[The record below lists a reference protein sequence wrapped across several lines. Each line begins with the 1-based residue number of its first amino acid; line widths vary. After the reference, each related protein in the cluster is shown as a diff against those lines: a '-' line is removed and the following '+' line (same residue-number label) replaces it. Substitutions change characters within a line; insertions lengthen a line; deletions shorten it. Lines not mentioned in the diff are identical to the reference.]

1 MNEYRIKA
9 YAKINLGLDV
19 VRRLENGYHEV
30 KMVMQ
35 TVGIYDVL
43 DFQRTAGGI
52 VITTDSGELPTN
64 EDNLIYKA
72 AKLMIE
78 KYHIIE
84 GVKIHLEK
92 HIPIAA
98 GMAGGS
104 TDAAAYSYSS
114 TSAAKEKTSAEE
126 VKSTK
131 TAEDTGVIYEH
142 STDTKT
148 SSTKKTYKPDTAL
161 INKLKADA
169 DARTS
174 QLRSLVEQIMG
185 KQADTYGNA
194 NDIWSFLRSGNYTV
208 DPATKAQAQAD
219 IAEDGY
225 WGVNQTSDRII
236 QFATA
241 LTGGD
246 PDKIESMRE
255 AFKKGYAQ
263 AEKTWGGSLPE
274 ISQKT
279 YDAVMEKFDK
289 LAADAGLT
297 TEA

>member
-1 MNEYRIKA
+1 MS
-9 YAKINLGLDV
+9 V
-19 VRRLENGYHEV
+19 NGV
-30 KMVMQ
+30 TSIQ
-35 TVGIYDVL
+35 
-43 DFQRTAGGI
+43 A
-52 VITTDSGELPTN
+52 
-64 EDNLIYKA
+64 
-72 AKLMIE
+72 
-78 KYHIIE
+78 
-84 GVKIHLEK
+84 
-92 HIPIAA
+92 
-98 GMAGGS
+98 
-104 TDAAAYSYSS
+104 AAAYSYNS

-126 VKSTK
+126 AATK
-131 TAEDTGVIYEH
+131 TTEDTGVIYEH
-142 STDTKT
+142 STDTNT

-174 QLRSLVEQIMG
+174 QLRSLVEQMMG
-185 KQADTYGNA
+185 KQATTYGNA

-219 IAEDGY
+219 IAQDGN
-225 WGVNQTSDRII
+225 WGVGQTSDRII

-246 PDKIESMRE
+246 PDKIEAMRD

-297 TEA
+297 TEG

>member
-1 MNEYRIKA
+1 MECGSFHRFFPCFSLNPLKYPLSGDDITGETKNLQKVKA
-9 YAKINLGLDV
+9 CIVKDDNRYGQQNRTGKEETMSV
-19 VRRLENGYHEV
+19 NGV
-30 KMVMQ
+30 
-35 TVGIYDVL
+35 T
-43 DFQRTAGGI
+43 
-52 VITTDSGELPTN
+52 
-64 EDNLIYKA
+64 
-72 AKLMIE
+72 
-78 KYHIIE
+78 
-84 GVKIHLEK
+84 
-92 HIPIAA
+92 
-98 GMAGGS
+98 S
-104 TDAAAYSYSS
+104 TQAAAAYSYSS

-126 VKSTK
+126 AKTTT

-142 STDTKT
+142 STAAKT
-148 SSTKKTYKPDTAL
+148 SSTKKTYTPDTNL
-161 INKLKADA
+161 VNKLKADA
-169 DARTS
+169 ENRAS
-174 QLRSLVEQIMG
+174 QLRSLVEQMMG
-185 KQADTYGNA
+185 KQANTYGNA
-194 NDIWSFLRSGNYTV
+194 NDIWSFLRSGNFTV

-236 QFATA
+236 QFANA

-297 TEA
+297 TEE

>member
-1 MNEYRIKA
+1 MECSSFHRFFHCFSLNPLKYPLSGDDITGETK
-9 YAKINLGLDV
+9 NLQKVKTCIVKDDNRYGQQNRTGKEETMSV
-19 VRRLENGYHEV
+19 NGV
-30 KMVMQ
+30 
-35 TVGIYDVL
+35 T
-43 DFQRTAGGI
+43 
-52 VITTDSGELPTN
+52 
-64 EDNLIYKA
+64 
-72 AKLMIE
+72 
-78 KYHIIE
+78 
-84 GVKIHLEK
+84 
-92 HIPIAA
+92 
-98 GMAGGS
+98 S
-104 TDAAAYSYSS
+104 TQAAAAYNYNS

-126 VKSTK
+126 AKTTT

-148 SSTKKTYKPDTAL
+148 SSTKKTYTPDTNL
-161 INKLKADA
+161 VNKLKADA
-169 DARTS
+169 ENRAS
-174 QLRSLVEQIMG
+174 QLRSLVEQMMG
-185 KQADTYGNA
+185 KQANTYGNA
-194 NDIWSFLRSGNYTV
+194 NDIWSFLRSGNLTV

-236 QFATA
+236 QFANA

-297 TEA
+297 TEE

>member
-1 MNEYRIKA
+1 MECGSFHRFFPCFSLNPLKYPLSGDDITGETKNPQKVKTCIVKDDNRYGQQNRTGKEETMS
-9 YAKINLGLDV
+9 V
-19 VRRLENGYHEV
+19 NGV
-30 KMVMQ
+30 
-35 TVGIYDVL
+35 T
-43 DFQRTAGGI
+43 
-52 VITTDSGELPTN
+52 
-64 EDNLIYKA
+64 
-72 AKLMIE
+72 
-78 KYHIIE
+78 
-84 GVKIHLEK
+84 
-92 HIPIAA
+92 
-98 GMAGGS
+98 S
-104 TDAAAYSYSS
+104 TQAAAAYSYNS

-126 VKSTK
+126 AKTTT

-142 STDTKT
+142 STAAKT
-148 SSTKKTYKPDTAL
+148 SSTKKTYTPDTNL
-161 INKLKADA
+161 VNKLKADA
-169 DARTS
+169 ENRAS
-174 QLRSLVEQIMG
+174 QLRSLVEQMMG
-185 KQADTYGNA
+185 KQANTYGNA
-194 NDIWSFLRSGNYTV
+194 NDIWSFLRSGNFTV

-236 QFATA
+236 QFANA

-297 TEA
+297 TEK

>member
-1 MNEYRIKA
+1 MS
-9 YAKINLGLDV
+9 V
-19 VRRLENGYHEV
+19 NGV
-30 KMVMQ
+30 
-35 TVGIYDVL
+35 T
-43 DFQRTAGGI
+43 
-52 VITTDSGELPTN
+52 
-64 EDNLIYKA
+64 
-72 AKLMIE
+72 
-78 KYHIIE
+78 
-84 GVKIHLEK
+84 
-92 HIPIAA
+92 
-98 GMAGGS
+98 S
-104 TDAAAYSYSS
+104 TQAAAAYSYNS

-126 VKSTK
+126 ATTK
-131 TAEDTGVIYEH
+131 TTEDTGVVYEH
-142 STDTKT
+142 STDTNT

-174 QLRSLVEQIMG
+174 QLRSLVEQMMG
-185 KQADTYGNA
+185 KQATTYGNA

-208 DPATKAQAQAD
+208 DPAIKAQAQAD

-225 WGVNQTSDRII
+225 WGVGQTSDRII

-246 PDKIESMRE
+246 PDKIEAMRD

-297 TEA
+297 TQD

>member
-1 MNEYRIKA
+1 MS
-9 YAKINLGLDV
+9 V
-19 VRRLENGYHEV
+19 NGV
-30 KMVMQ
+30 
-35 TVGIYDVL
+35 T
-43 DFQRTAGGI
+43 
-52 VITTDSGELPTN
+52 
-64 EDNLIYKA
+64 
-72 AKLMIE
+72 
-78 KYHIIE
+78 
-84 GVKIHLEK
+84 
-92 HIPIAA
+92 
-98 GMAGGS
+98 S
-104 TDAAAYSYSS
+104 TQAAAAYSYNS

-126 VKSTK
+126 ATTK
-131 TAEDTGVIYEH
+131 TTEDTGVIYEH
-142 STDTKT
+142 STDTNT
-148 SSTKKTYKPDTAL
+148 SSTKKTYKPDAAL

-174 QLRSLVEQIMG
+174 QLRSLVEQMMG
-185 KQADTYGNA
+185 KQATTYGNA

-225 WGVNQTSDRII
+225 WGVGQTSDRII

-246 PDKIESMRE
+246 PDKIEAMRD

-297 TEA
+297 TEG

>member
-1 MNEYRIKA
+1 MECGSFHRFFHRFFPCFSLNPLKYPLSGDDITGETKNPQKVKTCIVKDDNRYGQQNRTGKEETMS
-9 YAKINLGLDV
+9 V
-19 VRRLENGYHEV
+19 NGV
-30 KMVMQ
+30 
-35 TVGIYDVL
+35 T
-43 DFQRTAGGI
+43 
-52 VITTDSGELPTN
+52 
-64 EDNLIYKA
+64 
-72 AKLMIE
+72 
-78 KYHIIE
+78 
-84 GVKIHLEK
+84 
-92 HIPIAA
+92 
-98 GMAGGS
+98 S
-104 TDAAAYSYSS
+104 TQDAAVYSYNS

-126 VKSTK
+126 AKTTT

-142 STDTKT
+142 STAAKT
-148 SSTKKTYKPDTAL
+148 SSTKKTYTPDTNL
-161 INKLKADA
+161 VNRLKADA
-169 DARTS
+169 ENRAS
-174 QLRSLVEQIMG
+174 QLRSLVEQMMG

-236 QFATA
+236 QFANA

-297 TEA
+297 TEE

>member
-1 MNEYRIKA
+1 MECGSFHRFFHRFFPCFSLNPLKYPLSGDDITGETKNPQKVKTCIVKDDNRYGQQNRTGKEETMS
-9 YAKINLGLDV
+9 V
-19 VRRLENGYHEV
+19 NGV
-30 KMVMQ
+30 
-35 TVGIYDVL
+35 T
-43 DFQRTAGGI
+43 
-52 VITTDSGELPTN
+52 
-64 EDNLIYKA
+64 
-72 AKLMIE
+72 
-78 KYHIIE
+78 
-84 GVKIHLEK
+84 
-92 HIPIAA
+92 
-98 GMAGGS
+98 S
-104 TDAAAYSYSS
+104 TQAAAAYSYNS

-126 VKSTK
+126 AKTTT

-142 STDTKT
+142 STAAKT
-148 SSTKKTYKPDTAL
+148 SSTKKTYTPDTNL
-161 INKLKADA
+161 VNKLKADA
-169 DARTS
+169 ENRAS
-174 QLRSLVEQIMG
+174 QLRSLVEQMMG
-185 KQADTYGNA
+185 KQANTYGNA
-194 NDIWSFLRSGNYTV
+194 NDIWSFLRSGNFTV

-225 WGVNQTSDRII
+225 CGVNQTSDRII
-236 QFATA
+236 QFANA

-297 TEA
+297 TEE

>member
-1 MNEYRIKA
+1 M
-9 YAKINLGLDV
+9 V
-19 VRRLENGYHEV
+19 CRL
-30 KMVMQ
+30 Q
-35 TVGIYDVL
+35 TI
-43 DFQRTAGGI
+43 
-52 VITTDSGELPTN
+52 
-64 EDNLIYKA
+64 
-72 AKLMIE
+72 
-78 KYHIIE
+78 
-84 GVKIHLEK
+84 
-92 HIPIAA
+92 
-98 GMAGGS
+98 
-104 TDAAAYSYSS
+104 
-114 TSAAKEKTSAEE
+114 
-126 VKSTK
+126 
-131 TAEDTGVIYEH
+131 
-142 STDTKT
+142 
-148 SSTKKTYKPDTAL
+148 
-161 INKLKADA
+161 
-169 DARTS
+169 
-174 QLRSLVEQIMG
+174 
-185 KQADTYGNA
+185 
-194 NDIWSFLRSGNYTV
+194 RSGRIAHIAIDTSRFQV
-208 DPATKAQAQAD
+208 RSRCQHHRLAVIRRAGVRFQSFDLTFFHDQLCHLSLTDRQTKAQAQAD

>member
-1 MNEYRIKA
+1 MS
-9 YAKINLGLDV
+9 V
-19 VRRLENGYHEV
+19 NGV
-30 KMVMQ
+30 
-35 TVGIYDVL
+35 T
-43 DFQRTAGGI
+43 
-52 VITTDSGELPTN
+52 
-64 EDNLIYKA
+64 
-72 AKLMIE
+72 
-78 KYHIIE
+78 
-84 GVKIHLEK
+84 
-92 HIPIAA
+92 
-98 GMAGGS
+98 S
-104 TDAAAYSYSS
+104 TQAAAAYSYNS

-126 VKSTK
+126 AATR
-131 TAEDTGVIYEH
+131 TTEDTGVIYEH
-142 STDTKT
+142 STDTNT
-148 SSTKKTYKPDTAL
+148 SSTKKTYKPDIAM

-174 QLRSLVEQIMG
+174 QLRSLVEQMMG
-185 KQADTYGNA
+185 KQATTYGNA

-225 WGVNQTSDRII
+225 WGVGQTSDRII

-246 PDKIESMRE
+246 PDKIEAMRD

-274 ISQKT
+274 TSQKT

-297 TEA
+297 TEG